1 VQSIDLGSASV
12 DIGFDAPS
20 LSFARAGLDY
30 EVFAARG
37 PHRLHVAGVEAPLS
51 GLHSLSKTE
60 PGTELPQTAPPER
73 DRTTAPSSRFLP
85 LQRFHSPG
93 SGIVGGL
100 PTARQ
105 PASPGFLNLMTLS
118 SARSIPALFHASHAH
133 GVYPTELCSS
143 RRRRHPSPVPLPSCH
158 RNRHLKPRDL
168 GRQSS
173 QLPRI
178 CANAHPTSG

>member
-1 VQSIDLGSASV
+1 M
-12 DIGFDAPS
+12 
-20 LSFARAGLDY
+20 SFAREGLDY

-37 PHRLHVAGVEAPLS
+37 PRHLRTGIEAPLS
-51 GLHSLSKTE
+51 GLHSLSKTK
-60 PGTELPQTAPPER
+60 PGTELPTGAPQSEA
-73 DRTTAPSSRFLP
+73 TTSAPSSRFAP

-133 GVYPTELCSS
+133 GVHPTELCSS
-143 RRRRHPSPVPLPSCH
+143 RCRRQPSPVPLPSCH
-158 RNRHLKPRDL
+158 RKPPAGPRDL

-178 CANAHPTSG
+178 CANAHPTPG

>member
-1 VQSIDLGSASV
+1 MS
-12 DIGFDAPS
+12 
-20 LSFARAGLDY
+20 
-30 EVFAARG
+30 
-37 PHRLHVAGVEAPLS
+37 EAPLS

-60 PGTELPQTAPPER
+60 PGTELPLAAPPER
-73 DRTTAPSSRFLP
+73 GPTTAPSSRFVP
-85 LQRFHSPG
+85 LQRFQSPG

-133 GVYPTELCSS
+133 GVHPTELCSS

-158 RNRHLKPRDL
+158 WKPPL
-168 GRQSS
+168 E
-173 QLPRI
+173 
-178 CANAHPTSG
+178 TSGPRTAIVAVSLGSAPTPTRRPDEAQHDGPGFRAFLHTRVRHSSRLFRPYASAWLS